1 MSHHRYVVESLPEA
15 MYMVDDQFAWRL
27 AAELVRIE
35 STDPGTYEDAIEKH
49 IKQLVERYVAALP
62 DWLSEAIRTTEV
74 EALPDRRDLMV
85 RVAGTS
91 DEPALI
97 YSCHMDT
104 VTLGDG
110 WNDATPALGGVVAGD
125 RLYGRGACDMKGGL
139 ACALAALFSLLDEAA
154 AKGSLPRRAFALLLS
169 VDEEDFMR
177 GVEAAIAAGL
187 VGADEW
193 VVDTEPTDG
202 QVQVAHKGRTWFEV
216 TMTGQTAHASQPWK
230 GADAVAAMA
239 EVVCELRRWC
249 AGLPE
254 HHELGRSTV
263 TFGQIEGGYRPYVVP
278 DSCKLWVDMRLVPP
292 ASTASARAAVEAA
305 IARAEERVPGN
316 RGSYEITGD
325 RPPIE
330 RDPGSPLLAAL
341 LSAAEEEGAPAEVGF
356 FTGYTDTAVIAGT
369 CGNKNCMSYGPG
381 SLALAHKPNEYVP
394 RADVLRVQRVLT
406 RLALDTCL

>member
-1 MSHHRYVVESLPEA
+1 
-15 MYMVDDQFAWRL
+15 MVDDQFAWRL

-104 VTLGDG
+104 VTLGDS

>member
-1 MSHHRYVVESLPEA
+1 
-15 MYMVDDQFAWRL
+15 MVDDQFAWRL

-110 WNDATPALGGVVAGD
+110 WDDATPALGGVVAGD

-187 VGADEW
+187 VGANEW

>member
-1 MSHHRYVVESLPEA
+1 MI
-15 MYMVDDQFAWRL
+15 DDQFAWRL

-49 IKQLVERYVAALP
+49 IKHLVERHMKALP
-62 DWLSEAIRTTEV
+62 DWLSEAIRITEV
-74 EALPDRRDLMV
+74 EVLPDRRDLMV

-91 DEPALI
+91 AEPALV

-110 WNDATPALGGVVAGD
+110 WGDATPALGGVVAGD

-139 ACALAALFSLLDEAA
+139 ACAITAFFSLLDEVA

-187 VGADEW
+187 VGAEEW

-249 AGLPE
+249 AELPE

-278 DSCKLWVDMRLVPP
+278 DSCKLWIDMRLVPP
-292 ASTASARAAVEAA
+292 ASTDSARAAVEAA
-305 IARAEERVPGN
+305 IARAEKRVPGN
-316 RGSYEITGD
+316 RGSYKITGD

-406 RLALDTCL
+406 RLALDACL

>member
-1 MSHHRYVVESLPEA
+1 MI
-15 MYMVDDQFAWRL
+15 DDQFAWRL

-49 IKQLVERYVAALP
+49 IKHLVERHVAELP
-62 DWLSEAIRTTEV
+62 GWLSEAIRITEV

-91 DEPALI
+91 TEPALV

-110 WNDATPALGGVVAGD
+110 WDDATPALGGVVAGD

-139 ACALAALFSLLDEAA
+139 ACAIAAFFSLLDEAA

-249 AGLPE
+249 AALPE
-254 HHELGRSTV
+254 HHELGRSTI

-278 DSCKLWVDMRLVPP
+278 DSSKLWIDMRLVPP
-292 ASTASARAAVEAA
+292 ASTGSARAAVEAA

-316 RGSYEITGD
+316 RGSYKITGD

-394 RADVLRVQRVLT
+394 HADVLRVQRVLT

>member
-1 MSHHRYVVESLPEA
+1 
-15 MYMVDDQFAWRL
+15 MVDDQFAWRL

-74 EALPDRRDLMV
+74 EALSDRRDLMV

>member
-1 MSHHRYVVESLPEA
+1 MI
-15 MYMVDDQFAWRL
+15 DDQFAWRL

-49 IKQLVERYVAALP
+49 IKHLVERHVAELP
-62 DWLSEAIRTTEV
+62 GWLSEAIRITEV

-91 DEPALI
+91 TEPALV

-110 WNDATPALGGVVAGD
+110 WDDATPALGGVVAGD

-139 ACALAALFSLLDEAA
+139 VEQREEHCDRAGEAA

-249 AGLPE
+249 AALPE
-254 HHELGRSTV
+254 HHELGRSTI

-278 DSCKLWVDMRLVPP
+278 DSCKLWIDMRLVPP
-292 ASTASARAAVEAA
+292 ASTGSARAAVEAA

-316 RGSYEITGD
+316 RGSYKITGD
-325 RPPIE
+325 RLPIE

-341 LSAAEEEGAPAEVGF
+341 LSAAEEEGVPAEVGF

>member
-1 MSHHRYVVESLPEA
+1 
-15 MYMVDDQFAWRL
+15 MVDEDFAWRL
-27 AAELVRIE
+27 AQELVRID
-35 STDPGTYEDAIEKH
+35 SSDPGAYEDEIERH
-49 IKQLVERYVAALP
+49 IKGLIESQVAGLDRPAL
-62 DWLSEAIRTTEV
+62 DAVRIEELEV
-74 EALPDRRDLMV
+74 LPGRRNLMV
-85 RVAGTS
+85 TVPGLS
-91 DEPALI
+91 DEPRLVFI
-97 YSCHMDT
+97 CHMDT

-110 WNDATPALGGVVAGD
+110 WDADIAPLGAVVRDGK
-125 RLYGRGACDMKGGL
+125 LYGRGACDMKGGL
-139 ACALAALFSLLDEAA
+139 ACAVAAFFSLLDEAA
-154 AKGSLPRRAFALLLS
+154 AKGSFPRRAFALLLS

-177 GVEAAIAAGL
+177 GIEAAISAGL

-249 AGLPE
+249 AELPE

-278 DSCKLWVDMRLVPP
+278 DSCRLWIDMRLVPP
-292 ASTASARAAVEAA
+292 ASTGSARAAVEAA

-316 RGSYEITGD
+316 RGSYKITGD
-325 RPPIE
+325 RQPIE

-341 LSAAEEEGAPAEVGF
+341 LSAAEEEGTPAEVGF

-406 RLALDTCL
+406 RLALDTCM

>member
-1 MSHHRYVVESLPEA
+1 
-15 MYMVDDQFAWRL
+15 MVDDRFAWRL

>member
-1 MSHHRYVVESLPEA
+1 
-15 MYMVDDQFAWRL
+15 MVDDQFAWKL

-62 DWLSEAIRTTEV
+62 GWLSEAIRTTEV

-85 RVAGTS
+85 RVAGTG
-91 DEPALI
+91 DKPALI

-110 WNDATPALGGVVAGD
+110 WDDATPALGGVVAGD

-216 TMTGQTAHASQPWK
+216 TMSGQTAHASQPWK

-341 LSAAEEEGAPAEVGF
+341 LSAAEEEGAPVEVGF

>member
-1 MSHHRYVVESLPEA
+1 
-15 MYMVDDQFAWRL
+15 MVDEEFAWRL

-35 STDPGTYEDAIEKH
+35 STDPGSYEGRIERHLKG
-49 IKQLVERYVAALP
+49 LAEGRLRDLP
-62 DWLSEAIRTTEV
+62 AWLAGAVQIREL
-74 EALPDRRDLMV
+74 EALPGRRDLMV
-85 RVAGTS
+85 RVPGTGP
-91 DEPALI
+91 EPALV

-110 WNDATPALGGVVAGD
+110 WDDETPALSGRVVGEK
-125 RLYGRGACDMKGGL
+125 LYGRGACDMKSGL
-139 ACALAALFSLLDEAA
+139 ACAVAALFGLLDRVAER
-154 AKGSLPRRAFALLLS
+154 GHLPRRAFALLFS

-177 GVEAAIAAGL
+177 GIEAAIEAGW

-202 QVQVAHKGRTWFEV
+202 QAQVAHKGRTWFEI
-216 TMTGQTAHASQPWK
+216 TMRGATAHASQPWK

-249 AGLPE
+249 EALPP
-254 HHELGRSTV
+254 HQELGRSTI
-263 TFGQIEGGYRPYVVP
+263 TFGQIAGGYRPYVVP
-278 DSCKLWVDMRLVPP
+278 DACKLWADMRLVPP
-292 ASTASARAAVEAA
+292 ASTASARAAVGAA
-305 IARAEERVPGN
+305 IRAAESHVPGN
-316 RGSYEITGD
+316 HGSYVVTGD

-330 RDPGSPLLAAL
+330 RDPDSPALAAL
-341 LSAAEEEGAPAEVGF
+341 LAAAASEGHPAEVGA

-369 CGNKNCMSYGPG
+369 CGNRTCLSYGPG
-381 SLALAHKPNEYVP
+381 SLALAHKPNEFVP

>member
-1 MSHHRYVVESLPEA
+1 
-15 MYMVDDQFAWRL
+15 MVDDQFAWRL
-27 AAELVRIE
+27 AGELVRIE

-49 IKQLVERYVAALP
+49 IKQLVERHVATLP
-62 DWLSEAIRTTEV
+62 GWLSEAIRTTEV
-74 EALPDRRDLMV
+74 EALPDRRDLMI
-85 RVAGTS
+85 RVAGTG

-110 WNDATPALGGVVAGD
+110 WDDATPALGGVVAGD

-177 GVEAAIAAGL
+177 GIEAAIAAGL

-341 LSAAEEEGAPAEVGF
+341 LSAAEEEGVPAEVGF

>member
-1 MSHHRYVVESLPEA
+1 
-15 MYMVDDQFAWRL
+15 MVDDQFAWRL

-35 STDPGTYEDAIEKH
+35 STDPGTYEDAIEEH

-341 LSAAEEEGAPAEVGF
+341 LSAAEKEGAPAEVGF

>member
-1 MSHHRYVVESLPEA
+1 
-15 MYMVDDQFAWRL
+15 MVDDQFAWRL

-49 IKQLVERYVAALP
+49 IKQLVERHVETLP
-62 DWLSEAIRTTEV
+62 DWLFEAIRITEV
-74 EALPDRRDLMV
+74 EALPNRRDLMV
-85 RVAGTS
+85 RVAGTGG
-91 DEPALI
+91 EPALI

-110 WNDATPALGGVVAGD
+110 WDDATPALGGVVAGE

-139 ACALAALFSLLDEAA
+139 ACAIAALFSLLDEAT

-193 VVDTEPTDG
+193 IVDTEPTDG

-239 EVVCELRRWC
+239 EVVCGLRRWC

-278 DSCKLWVDMRLVPP
+278 DSCKLWIDMRLVPP

>member
-1 MSHHRYVVESLPEA
+1 
-15 MYMVDDQFAWRL
+15 MVDDQFAWRL

-62 DWLSEAIRTTEV
+62 GWLSEAIRTTEV

-85 RVAGTS
+85 SVAGTS

-110 WNDATPALGGVVAGD
+110 WDDATPALGGVVAGD
-125 RLYGRGACDMKGGL
+125 RLYGRGACDMKSGL

-169 VDEEDFMR
+169 VDEEDFMH
-177 GVEAAIAAGL
+177 GIEAAIAAGL

-216 TMTGQTAHASQPWK
+216 TMAGQTAHASQPWK

-254 HHELGRSTV
+254 HHELGRSTI

-292 ASTASARAAVEAA
+292 VSTASARAAVEAA

-341 LSAAEEEGAPAEVGF
+341 LSAAQEEGAPAEVGF

>member
-1 MSHHRYVVESLPEA
+1 
-15 MYMVDDQFAWRL
+15 MVDDQFAWRL

-62 DWLSEAIRTTEV
+62 GWLSEAIRTTEV
-74 EALPDRRDLMV
+74 EALPDRRDLMI
-85 RVAGTS
+85 RVAGTG

-110 WNDATPALGGVVAGD
+110 WDDATPALGGVVAGD

-193 VVDTEPTDG
+193 IVDTEPTDG

-239 EVVCELRRWC
+239 EVVCGLRRWC

-341 LSAAEEEGAPAEVGF
+341 LSAAEKEGAPAEVGF

-406 RLALDTCL
+406 RLALDACL